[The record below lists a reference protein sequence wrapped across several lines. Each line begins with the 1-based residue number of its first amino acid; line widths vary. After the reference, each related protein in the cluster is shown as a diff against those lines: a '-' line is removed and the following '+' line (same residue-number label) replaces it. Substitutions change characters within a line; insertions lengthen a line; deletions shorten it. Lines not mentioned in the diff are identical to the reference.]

1 MGDLYWGRVTNSI
14 DVIKEV
20 RTRHVPAEASFN
32 TPRTGKSAASFTA
45 SGSTIRRTQTGEH
58 ASSREYVLLIK
69 SRIVLAGPVV
79 LPVDKVSQDEHLDFE
94 TKLAILIMKDA
105 LNVSEDE
112 AMDYVLGFRASNDLS
127 SRKFQ
132 LNKGG
137 GQW

>member
-1 MGDLYWGRVTNSI
+1 M
-14 DVIKEV
+14 
-20 RTRHVPAEASFN
+20 
-32 TPRTGKSAASFTA
+32 
-45 SGSTIRRTQTGEH
+45 
-58 ASSREYVLLIK
+58 
-69 SRIVLAGPVV
+69 
-79 LPVDKVSQDEHLDFE
+79 DKVSQDEHLDFE